1 MMSMNNTQ
9 TLSNSRQNP
18 NVSIFA
24 NRRNNINTSLGS
36 NLALNAKGVTAF
48 KSSGQSLLD
57 FFVRSSKQPVMTI
70 EEFTMLFTEIHSA
83 FSTNPKAFIKLLNFQ
98 RNIKG
103 GNGIKMYLWLGL
115 LLLKNSASS
124 ELYKSIL
131 GWTYQYSKD
140 LHQLSRFTSSVNIGG
155 QEELDLYASKV
166 YEQLI
171 KLLSGNTKDLDL
183 MLFKYLSHA
192 HGHWSN
198 ETDQIWLRV
207 NTLLCS
213 SALEVDQLLKSD
225 QPLPNQ
231 NNLGVVLR
239 SLLVKQVGQKVYI
252 TPRLK
257 RKIKV
262 AVNSRLHLTDY
273 LLAGIHYD
281 ETYFNFSP
289 DLVDTES
296 TKIANEISQSAAIAT
311 KKLCQSIQK
320 WKKGTSTNSTHMDQS
335 VSVIEQ
341 ITVPELTQ
349 IQKLL
354 MSGHDKYLE
363 LLKLKAVVAK
373 EVGVDLNDLVYNYF
387 TCGTDTTGLE
397 SQINERIDRIRKQVM
412 PMFTDT
418 FTLLDFVKSFRIIMD
433 RSGSMEGAPLK
444 SGLFQ
449 MLIMAKIFRV
459 KQIIYFDCDVEVKH
473 LTDSDLNG
481 PILNLVK
488 KVYTRH
494 QGSTNL
500 EKAMDYLENSGASN
514 KNVIIITDSD
524 CDPNSF
530 GYQSSPF
537 HTAFDDSKYKHLPT
551 NRYIVMNV
559 KETKMSFPYLDF
571 HQNVSYISG
580 VSCLDFLIQALVRS
594 SRDKEPLTPQLVLD
608 CCLDADRFK
617 IPDHINDLLSLP
629 DSIQLKPLENY
640 NLDDLFQKWN
650 ELIPKKKEV
659 EITDNHDDNESD
671 DEESYQSNGW

>member
-1 MMSMNNTQ
+1 MNNTQ
-9 TLSNSRQNP
+9 NSSNIRQNS
-18 NVSIFA
+18 NASIFA
-24 NRRNNINTSLGS
+24 NRRNNINASLGS
-36 NLALNAKGVTAF
+36 NLTLNAKGATAF
-48 KSSGQSLLD
+48 NSSGQPLID
-57 FFVRSSKQPVMTI
+57 FFVRASKQPVMTI
-70 EEFTMLFTEIHSA
+70 EEFTMLFTEMHSA

-115 LLLKNSASS
+115 LLLKSSASS
-124 ELYKSIL
+124 ELYKNIL
-131 GWTYQYSKD
+131 GWIYQYSKD

-155 QEELDLYASKV
+155 REELDLYASKV
-166 YEQLI
+166 YEQLM

-192 HGHWSN
+192 RGHWSN
-198 ETDQIWLRV
+198 ETDHIWLRV
-207 NTLLCS
+207 NTLLLDS
-213 SALEVDQLLKSD
+213 SDLVDQLLQSD

-239 SLLVKQVGQKVYI
+239 SLLVKQVGQNMYI

-296 TKIANEISQSAAIAT
+296 TKIANEISQSAGIAT

-320 WKKGTSTNSTHMDQS
+320 WKKATRDNQLVSVSEQKPVSELTST
-335 VSVIEQ
+335 
-341 ITVPELTQ
+341 
-349 IQKLL
+349 QKLL
-354 MSGHDKYLE
+354 ISGHDKYLE

-412 PMFTDT
+412 PMFNDT

-433 RSGSMEGAPLK
+433 RSGSMDGAPLK
-444 SGLFQ
+444 SGLFH

-459 KQIIYFDCDVEVKH
+459 MQIVYFDSDIEVKY
-473 LTDSDLNG
+473 LTDDDLNG
-481 PILNLVK
+481 SVLNLVK
-488 KVYTRH
+488 KVYTRQ
-494 QGSTNL
+494 QGCTNL
-500 EKAMDYLENSGASN
+500 EKAMDYLEKSGASN

-524 CDPNSF
+524 CDPNHC

-537 HTAFDDSKYKHLPT
+537 HTAFNDSKYKHLPT

-559 KETKMSFPYLDF
+559 KDTKMSFPYLDF

-580 VSCLDFLIQALVRS
+580 VSCLDFLIQALIRS
-594 SRDKEPLTPQLVLD
+594 SRDKEALTPQLVLD

-640 NLDDLFQKWN
+640 NFDGLYKKWN
-650 ELIPKKKEV
+650 ELLPEKKEV
-659 EITDNHDDNESD
+659 EVTDNHEDNESD
-671 DEESYQSNGW
+671 DEESYQSDRW